1 MRQSKNLLAVLT
13 IIVTSCFFY
22 SCSIEDDNSLNSQI
36 ALMQN
41 DESTHVG
48 AEVRFERDD
57 VTNEGKII
65 LGKKRNNPFKV
76 SNINLAKALVYG
88 QSVPNK
94 VASHKY
100 IKFKPSTMEHLD
112 ILEDWDTYGKVSIF
126 DFPLEYEIVTE
137 GESYIDPSV
146 SDYIYTYQYTSI
158 PVGTQIPNVPYEIID
173 ELYIDK
179 SDPLLLAES
188 FWLTDN
194 AGEIN
199 EYVFD
204 GGLSTS
210 KVGSYDDDV
219 KVALSIPP
227 VPDEPCPEGYEWVLV
242 IDDSQPGSV
251 GRPIYIWECSP
262 VTPPPPPP
270 TNDCGCP
277 IPGNNR
283 NPAGCVRVDGDF
295 GMVPVEIASIEV
307 KDSWFTSDKTYTDA
321 NGCWRINKNYSGQ
334 VWMWVRFK
342 NENVKVR
349 DVGYWE
355 SLRAV
360 RDYAGRFDDPPYN
373 NINIAYDDGAAD
385 NTSPARRYWA
395 AAHTLNT
402 VNQYRNRA
410 TVDDVPL
417 PRTDLNWTNAA
428 GDGGAAAPMLQW
440 NPYNS
445 WPAFLIVKNF
455 PVIYS
460 LTLPHLPDIINQYG
474 FDPFGNI
481 ETAAG
486 FNGTGFH
493 ELGHAT
499 HHSLVGEAYWFD
511 YRNHIINNVGYGSF
525 GNFAIGSDPGR
536 VALGEAI
543 GNFVGAI
550 YGNTA
555 DGGEGNQWD
564 TRDNFIPQG
573 LMWDLRDDEV
583 DFVVDPNN
591 PAIGGQDNISG
602 FTTEMI
608 FNGLTP
614 NVNDIRSYRDRL
626 RTLHL
631 GDTPNNAIDFNNFV
645 DIYDVFN

>member
-1 MRQSKNLLAVLT
+1 MRQTKILLAVMTML
-13 IIVTSCFFY
+13 VTSCFFY
-22 SCSIEDDNSLNSQI
+22 SCSKEDDNSLNSQL
-36 ALMQN
+36 ALRQS
-41 DESTHVG
+41 ERSTQLD

-57 VTNEGKII
+57 VENEGKII
-65 LGKKRNNPFKV
+65 LGKKRNNPFKI
-76 SNINLAKALVYG
+76 SNINRAKAIVYG
-88 QSVPNK
+88 SRKPNK

-100 IKFKPSTMEHLD
+100 IKLKPSTMEHLD
-112 ILEDWDTYGKVSIF
+112 ILEDWDTYGKVSLF
-126 DFPLEYEIVTE
+126 DFPLEYEIATE

-146 SDYIYTYQYTSI
+146 SDYIYTCQYTSI

-194 AGEIN
+194 AREIN

-210 KVGSYDDDV
+210 KVGTYDDDV

-227 VPDEPCPEGYEWVLV
+227 VPDEPCQDGYEWVLV

-251 GRPIYIWECSP
+251 GRPSYIWECRP

-270 TNDCGCP
+270 TNACECP

-283 NPAGCVRVDGDF
+283 NPAGCVRVDLDGR
-295 GMVPVEIASIEV
+295 MEPVQIASIEV

-349 DVGYWE
+349 DVGYWG

-360 RDYAGRFDDPPYN
+360 RDYVGRFDAPPYN
-373 NINIAYDDGAAD
+373 NISVEYGSGAAD

-395 AAHTLNT
+395 AAHSLNT
-402 VNQYRNRA
+402 VNQYRNVA
-410 TVDDVPL
+410 AGDGVPL

-440 NPYNS
+440 NPFNS
-445 WPAFLIVKNF
+445 WPAFLLARDF
-455 PVIYS
+455 PVHYS
-460 LTLPHLPDIINQYG
+460 LSLPHLPDIVNQYDVG
-474 FDPFGNI
+474 ED
-481 ETAAG
+481 ASD
-486 FNGTGFH
+486 FNGIGFH
-493 ELGHAT
+493 ELGHT
-499 HHSLVGEAYWFD
+499 SHYSLVGEGYWFS
-511 YRNHIINNVGYGSF
+511 YRNHIISNVGYGSF
-525 GNFAIGSDPGR
+525 GNFVGDSDPGR

-573 LMWDLRDDEV
+573 LMWDLRDDAV

-591 PAIGGQDNISG
+591 PGIWGRDNISG
-602 FTTEMI
+602 FTPEMI

-631 GDTPNNAIDFNNFV
+631 GDTPNNAADFNNF
-645 DIYDVFN
+645 IT